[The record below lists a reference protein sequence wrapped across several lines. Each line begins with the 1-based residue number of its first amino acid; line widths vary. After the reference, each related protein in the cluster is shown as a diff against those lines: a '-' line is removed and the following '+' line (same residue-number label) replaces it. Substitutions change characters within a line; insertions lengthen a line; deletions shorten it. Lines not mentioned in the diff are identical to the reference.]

1 VDSTSQQLEK
11 THGPWRPG
19 IVSQVPLELR
29 HLCTIFQPQNVLTSV
44 AAATE
49 LQLLTGFPLSELV
62 AFRPQRLLLHEVLIR
77 VMADLSVPDGSKIGD
92 LGINFREITN
102 RLLHRYIEPVLPA
115 IIAEYE
121 QVRRRL
127 RDEIGSALS
136 VLIAGS
142 TAQVVSRVANAR
154 GGHPRGAHPRQS
166 RLARLFSRAPHHQ
179 RPVRDPVAAAGGW
192 GPKEI
197 SECERMAIN
206 TDDALL
212 RAGYRALARV
222 MSALFTTHGR
232 AWGTPE
238 LICSI
243 ATDMA
248 SNTHGSDAIGRM
260 IEPILRQ
267 GAVGE
272 GYWLLPRQERPVI
285 INTKGPSASGKSTL
299 RPLQRKLA
307 GDIGVRW
314 RDFALISPD
323 IWRKQLLDYGS
334 LGAAFRY
341 AGAFTSEELQII
353 DHKLDRYM
361 ALKEQRGEMA
371 HLLIDRF
378 RFDSFAPDSDEAGS
392 NLLTR
397 FGDSVYLFFVITP
410 PEQLVERAW
419 MRGLEFGRYK
429 AVDDTLAHSVEAY
442 TGMPNVFFTWVRR
455 TDKRIHIE
463 LLDNSVPLGRLPR
476 TAAFGNN
483 YTLNVL
489 DINKLLD
496 IERFGRVDV
505 NAADPQGLY
514 PDRRLLAPEHNVGFL
529 KRSLEAFSEV
539 NFASQA
545 TGRIYARIRSGVPV
559 LVDREALQTASED
572 PGTYAAL
579 RVIAPGVF
587 DGEGRAVECPQYLQ
601 ESDRSLAG
609 PTLGE
614 WGQERPS

>member
-1 VDSTSQQLEK
+1 MTDHQY
-11 THGPWRPG
+11 GPWHPG

-29 HLCTIFQPQNVLTSV
+29 HLCTIFQPQNGLTSV

-49 LQLLTGFPLSELV
+49 LQLLTGFPLSELA

-77 VMADLSVPDGSKIGD
+77 VMADFSVPDGSRIGD
-92 LGINFREITN
+92 LGINFREMSN
-102 RLLHRYIEPVLPA
+102 RLLDRYIEPVLPS
-115 IIAEYE
+115 IIAEYDE
-121 QVRRRL
+121 VRRRL
-127 RDEIGSALS
+127 ADEIGSALS
-136 VLIAGS
+136 MLTAGS
-142 TAQVVSRVANAR
+142 TAQVVAKVANAR
-154 GGHPRGAHPRQS
+154 QS
-166 RLARLFSRAPHHQ
+166 PLSRFFSRASH
-179 RPVRDPVAAAGGW
+179 RPSPSRERAPGASGW
-192 GPKEI
+192 GPGEI
-197 SECERMAIN
+197 SDCERMAIN
-206 TDDALL
+206 TDDPLL

-232 AWGTPE
+232 AWGTPD
-238 LICSI
+238 LIRSI
-243 ATDMA
+243 ATDLA
-248 SNTHGSDAIGRM
+248 CNTHGSDVIGRM

-267 GAVGE
+267 AAAVE

-299 RPLQRKLA
+299 RPLQKKLA

-323 IWRKQLLDYGS
+323 IWRKQLLDYSS
-334 LGAAFRY
+334 LGAAFKY
-341 AGAFTSEELQII
+341 AGAFTSEELQIV
-353 DHKLDRYM
+353 DQKLDRYM
-361 ALKEQRGEMA
+361 SLKQERGEMA

-463 LLDNSVPLGRLPR
+463 LLDNSVPLGKLPR
-476 TAAFGNN
+476 TAAFGDN

-489 DINKLLD
+489 DINRLLD

-505 NAADPQGLY
+505 NASDPDSLY
-514 PDRRLLAPEHNVGFL
+514 PDRTLLAPGHNVGFL
-529 KRSLEAFSEV
+529 KRSIQAFREV

-545 TGRIYARIRSGVPV
+545 TGRIYARIRSGAPV
-559 LVDREALQTASED
+559 FIDREALQEASMD

-579 RVIAPGVF
+579 RVIAPRVF
-587 DGEGRAVECPQYLQ
+587 EGEGPSVGRPQYLQ
-601 ESDRSLAG
+601 ELDSSVTR

-614 WGQERPS
+614 WGKQPGS

>member
-1 VDSTSQQLEK
+1 MTDHQY
-11 THGPWRPG
+11 GPWRPG

-29 HLCTIFQPQNVLTSV
+29 HLSTIFRTENVLTSV

-49 LQLLTGFPLSELV
+49 LQLLTGFPLCELV

-77 VMADLSVPDGSKIGD
+77 VMADFSVPDGSKIGD

-102 RLLHRYIEPVLPA
+102 RLLNSYIEPVLPTL
-115 IIAEYE
+115 IAEYE
-121 QVRRRL
+121 AVRRRL
-127 RDEIGSALS
+127 GDEIGSALS
-136 VLIAGS
+136 RMIAGS
-142 TAQVVSRVANAR
+142 SAQGVSKVANAR
-154 GGHPRGAHPRQS
+154 QS
-166 RLARLFSRAPHHQ
+166 PLSRFFSRVSHSPSPSREHVL
-179 RPVRDPVAAAGGW
+179 RVGGW
-192 GPKEI
+192 GPSEI
-197 SECERMAIN
+197 SDCERMAAN
-206 TDDALL
+206 TDDLL
-212 RAGYRALARV
+212 QRAGYRALARV

-238 LICSI
+238 LIRSI
-243 ATDMA
+243 ATDLA
-248 SNTHGSDAIGRM
+248 CNTHGSDVIGRM

-267 GAVGE
+267 AAAAE
-272 GYWLLPRQERPVI
+272 GFWVLPRQERPVI

-307 GDIGVRW
+307 GAIGVRW

-323 IWRKQLLDYGS
+323 IWRKQLLDYAS

-341 AGAFTSEELQII
+341 AGAFTSEELQIV
-353 DHKLDRYM
+353 DQKLDRYM
-361 ALKEQRGEMA
+361 ALKQERGEMA

-410 PEQLVERAW
+410 PDQLVERAW

-463 LLDNSVPLGRLPR
+463 LLDNSVPLGKLPR

-489 DINKLLD
+489 DINRLLD

-505 NAADPQGLY
+505 NASDPESLY
-514 PDRRLLAPEHNVGFL
+514 PDRTLLAPEHNVGFL
-529 KRSLEAFSEV
+529 KRSIQAFREV

-559 LVDREALQTASED
+559 LVDREALQQASAD

-587 DGEGRAVECPQYLQ
+587 EGEGEAVDHPQFLQ
-601 ESDRSLAG
+601 ESAGPVAG
-609 PTLGE
+609 PTLGD
-614 WGQERPS
+614 WGKEARS

>member
-1 VDSTSQQLEK
+1 
-11 THGPWRPG
+11 
-19 IVSQVPLELR
+19 
-29 HLCTIFQPQNVLTSV
+29 
-44 AAATE
+44 
-49 LQLLTGFPLSELV
+49 
-62 AFRPQRLLLHEVLIR
+62 
-77 VMADLSVPDGSKIGD
+77 
-92 LGINFREITN
+92 
-102 RLLHRYIEPVLPA
+102 
-115 IIAEYE
+115 
-121 QVRRRL
+121 
-127 RDEIGSALS
+127 
-136 VLIAGS
+136 
-142 TAQVVSRVANAR
+142 
-154 GGHPRGAHPRQS
+154 
-166 RLARLFSRAPHHQ
+166 
-179 RPVRDPVAAAGGW
+179 
-192 GPKEI
+192 
-197 SECERMAIN
+197 MAIN
-206 TDDALL
+206 TDDPLL

-232 AWGTPE
+232 AWGTPD
-238 LICSI
+238 LIRSI
-243 ATDMA
+243 ATDLA
-248 SNTHGSDAIGRM
+248 CNTHGSDVIGRM

-267 GAVGE
+267 AAAVE

-299 RPLQRKLA
+299 RPLQKKLA

-323 IWRKQLLDYGS
+323 IWRKQLLDYSS
-334 LGAAFRY
+334 LGAAFKY
-341 AGAFTSEELQII
+341 AGAFTSEELQIV
-353 DHKLDRYM
+353 DQKLDRYM
-361 ALKEQRGEMA
+361 SLKQERGEMA

-463 LLDNSVPLGRLPR
+463 LLDNSVPLGKLPR
-476 TAAFGNN
+476 TAAFGDN

-489 DINKLLD
+489 DINRLLD

-505 NAADPQGLY
+505 NASDPDSLY
-514 PDRRLLAPEHNVGFL
+514 PDRTLLAPEHNVGFL
-529 KRSLEAFSEV
+529 KRSIQAFREV

-545 TGRIYARIRSGVPV
+545 TGRIYARIRSGAPV
-559 LVDREALQTASED
+559 FIDREALQEASMD

-579 RVIAPGVF
+579 RVIAPRVF
-587 DGEGRAVECPQYLQ
+587 EGEGPSVGRPQYLQ
-601 ESDRSLAG
+601 ELDSSVTR

-614 WGQERPS
+614 WGKQPGS